1 MEGIIIIFA
10 VLSFLILI
18 AFILTKKNKYSKNNN
33 DNIEKQNEEEEYSDD
48 IDSNE
53 YTINEITEQRL
64 KYMESGNIKT
74 KKIMNIEESKIFY
87 SMVKI
92 FENYNVN
99 PQVSF
104 RAFLKGEE
112 DTDSW
117 KTFRDFYCDFLITY
131 KRGDK
136 INEPIAVIEYDGAGH
151 FGNTE
156 EMKIRIKNNDLVK
169 EKLISK
175 AGMKYFIIKEEDIKT
190 DANKFIDD
198 KKLESCL
205 SNIINSL
212 KSNDQYIN

>member
-131 KRGDK
+131 KRGSK
-136 INEPIAVIEYDGAGH
+136 MNEPIAVIEYHGGGH
-151 FGNTE
+151 FGE
-156 EMKIRIKNNDLVK
+156 SEKKIERVKDNDMIR
-169 EKLISK
+169 EKLFNKI
-175 AGMKYFIIKEEDIKT
+175 GLKYFIIKDYDIKM
-190 DANKFIDD
+190 KSGLIDTE
-198 KKLESCL
+198 KLNGCL
-205 SNIINSL
+205 KDINNILS
-212 KSNDQYIN
+212 